1 MALIVAPADGFDSLV
16 SLADANA
23 YCTAM
28 GHAAWTGTDEAK
40 EAALRRATQYLL
52 SHYAIKAEYLDPV
65 HKNVAAACSE
75 AALRALT
82 GTLYTDVSASTVTSK
97 TVGPISVTYAEN
109 QRNGGQTRFV
119 LIDDLLRGL
128 TDGGFG
134 MIRLVRG

>member
-16 SLADANA
+16 SLSDANDYA
-23 YCTAM
+23 SKM
-28 GHAAWTGTDEAK
+28 GHAGWTGTDEAK

-65 HKNVAAACSE
+65 HKNVVSACCE

-82 GTLYTDVSASTVTSK
+82 GALYTDVSASTVTSE
-97 TVGPISVTYAEN
+97 TVGPISVSYSEN
-109 QRNGGQTRFV
+109 LRNGGQTRFA

-128 TDGGFG
+128 IEGGFG
-134 MIRLVRG
+134 MIKLVRG

>member
-16 SLADANA
+16 SLADADTYNA
-23 YCTAM
+23 AM
-28 GHAAWTGTDEAK
+28 GNATWTGTDEVK

-52 SHYAIKAEYLDPV
+52 SHYQIKSEYLDPV
-65 HKNVAAACSE
+65 HKNVAAACCE
-75 AALRALT
+75 AAVRALT
-82 GTLYTDVSASTVTSK
+82 GALYTDVTASVVTEK
-97 TVGPISVTYAEN
+97 TVGPITVTYDTSV
-109 QRNGGQTRFV
+109 RNGGQTRFA

>member
-23 YCTAM
+23 YCTNM
-28 GHAAWTGTDEAK
+28 GLTAWAGTDEVK
-40 EAALRRATQYLL
+40 EAALRRATQYLM

-65 HKNVAAACSE
+65 HSKVAAACCE
-75 AALRALT
+75 AAVKALA
-82 GTLYTDVSASTVTSK
+82 GSLYTDVAASTVTQK
-97 TVGPISVTYAEN
+97 TVGPISVSYSEN
-109 QRNGGQTRFV
+109 VRNGGQTRYA

-134 MIRLVRG
+134 MIKLVRG